1 MQKYFFTV
9 CILCLGILWSCGS
22 GEKKFKVKGD
32 FTSADGKTVYLEK
45 RDLAGIQL
53 VDSVKLKEKGNFSFS
68 VESPKNPEFYQLRID
83 NQLAVFA
90 IDSTETR
97 QVKGDVANLTTTF
110 VVDDSPVNT
119 QIKQITNQQ
128 QVISQKIKELNAAH
142 QSKSIDDLTYLN
154 ELDSA
159 LSNYKTFASKLIL
172 GNPSS
177 AAAYYALFQKVDNYL
192 IFDPYNRQDYPMF
205 GAVATSW
212 NQFFPETPRTKHLY
226 DFTMAAL
233 KTRRQ
238 QEQQAK
244 MLESMPMQ
252 ESTTLPD
259 IALAD
264 VNGKS
269 VSLASLK
276 GKVVVLDFTVYNS
289 KNSAEHNL
297 ALNRIYNQQKS
308 KGLEIYQISFDS
320 DEHFWK
326 NAALNVPWISVRDP
340 QSVYSSRLSLY
351 NVREIPTAFILNRN
365 GDVTSRIEDYTK
377 LQAELN
383 KVL

>member
-1 MQKYFFTV
+1 MKKLFFIG
-9 CILCLGILWSCGS
+9 CILSLGLLWSCGS

-53 VDSVKLKEKGNFSFS
+53 IDSVKLKEKGNFSFS
-68 VESPKNPEFYQLRID
+68 VESPKNPEFYQLRIE

-90 IDSTETR
+90 VDSTETL
-97 QVKGDVANLTTTF
+97 QIKGDASNLAITF
-110 VVDDSPVNT
+110 EVEDSPVND
-119 QIKQITNQQ
+119 QIKQITNRQ

-142 QSKSIDDLTYLN
+142 QSKSIDDLAYLN
-154 ELDSA
+154 ELDSV
-159 LSNYKTFASKLIL
+159 LTDYKTFASKLIL

-177 AAAYYALFQKVDNYL
+177 AAAYFALFQKVDNYL
-192 IFDPYNRQDYPMF
+192 IFDPYNRTDYPMF

-212 NQFFPETPRTKHLY
+212 TQFFPETPRTKHLY
-226 DFTMAAL
+226 EFTMSAL

-238 QEQQAK
+238 QEQKAK
-244 MLESMPMQ
+244 MLENVTTQ
-252 ESTTLPD
+252 EISSLPD

-264 VNGKS
+264 VSGKS

>member
-1 MQKYFFTV
+1 
-9 CILCLGILWSCGS
+9 
-22 GEKKFKVKGD
+22 
-32 FTSADGKTVYLEK
+32 
-45 RDLAGIQL
+45 
-53 VDSVKLKEKGNFSFS
+53 
-68 VESPKNPEFYQLRID
+68 
-83 NQLAVFA
+83 
-90 IDSTETR
+90 
-97 QVKGDVANLTTTF
+97 
-110 VVDDSPVNT
+110 
-119 QIKQITNQQ
+119 
-128 QVISQKIKELNAAH
+128 
-142 QSKSIDDLTYLN
+142 
-154 ELDSA
+154 
-159 LSNYKTFASKLIL
+159 
-172 GNPSS
+172 
-177 AAAYYALFQKVDNYL
+177 
-192 IFDPYNRQDYPMF
+192 
-205 GAVATSW
+205 
-212 NQFFPETPRTKHLY
+212 
-226 DFTMAAL
+226 
-233 KTRRQ
+233 
-238 QEQQAK
+238 
-244 MLESMPMQ
+244 MPMQ